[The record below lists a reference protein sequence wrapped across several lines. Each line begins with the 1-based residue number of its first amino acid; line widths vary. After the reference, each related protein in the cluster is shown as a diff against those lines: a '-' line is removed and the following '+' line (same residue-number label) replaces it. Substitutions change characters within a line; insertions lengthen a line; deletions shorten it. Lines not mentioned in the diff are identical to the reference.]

1 MTTHPGARRDYGD
14 SAFSGP
20 IPLLCSSVMSQDIED
35 TVKPSLRALRPTSQ
49 ADRKELLHIL
59 IEDITVNVA
68 GDRRAGRGRHHVADG
83 HQTAGQAVRPVAR
96 LDQLSY
102 YPALLARVTELAD
115 VGRNIR
121 QIVDALSAEGF
132 RPPQRTSRFSGQQ
145 IRILIS

>member
-1 MTTHPGARRDYGD
+1 M
-14 SAFSGP
+14 
-20 IPLLCSSVMSQDIED
+20 
-35 TVKPSLRALRPTSQ
+35 KPSLRALRPTSQ

-68 GDRRAGRGRHHVADG
+68 GDSELVEVVITWPR